1 MNTEETDTC
10 VLKVTNEDI
19 KEFIKSDPTVLEAYK
34 QYFGDSISE
43 GKTNIANGQTKVKL
57 LTKAHIFFNEN
68 DFVSAMVYAAMASW
82 IIRVD
87 KGIKQTNNY
96 DKLIIE
102 VNKLYTKSR
111 ERYIDMIRQQVK
123 TAAGKD
129 DAPPLNIIE
138 PEKLTDLAGN
148 PLTYENIVGME
159 NEKEIMRT
167 KFIYPNKFPFM
178 FTTLKNNVLMYGPP
192 GTGKTFLAKGSV
204 SEFEKS
210 GETGIIFIEATAAE
224 LRSKWEGGTEAN
236 IKQLWLDAQAK
247 VDEKKKEEGKEYK
260 AILFLDEIEAIA
272 ADRSEKPENSR
283 AVTTLLQV
291 MDGIASEKTKDVM
304 VMAATNLPWSLD
316 PAMLRRLPGKIMVGL
331 PDYHAR
337 ITLFAETLVAKFFRD
352 EYNTPDS
359 ISDFKDRLKNAV
371 FIRENEE
378 EILESRDD
386 NDQIKCPAEDK
397 EQSFACYLS
406 MLNYIKPD
414 DGTTEGA
421 KATPEKFYMSELKRY
436 YDSHLE
442 KVKDEITKE
451 KAKKSENNV
460 KLDDLQNQEEILTK
474 SYEELSN
481 GGKSEEQKINYHNSE
496 WEFMKPYRFQ
506 RDSFFISKDTAAKT
520 KFAKELEEYTKN
532 WDIEM
537 GIKKDDNPA
546 NKKKQKKKKD
556 PAKNPFNLLND
567 YFKLFALYHFGH
579 NDSKGVLLLVKYIH
593 YLGDVSGPKIA
604 TRIYSIKTGR
614 TLFLNKASRY
624 AMFDYGFSNSDINNF
639 MNDFYGIMATGI
651 INRGFK
657 KAKEDEEKNA
667 CQELCDDIKGST
679 CEDDGCQI
687 ESSNPADDRTYFWN
701 AITSNDKKHQNA
713 MFLTEDGKNDMYVTY
728 RETDFNRAR
737 YQFKQTI
744 THDIVNIWQYDDTSE
759 KPDLVDT
766 WKKWAKLF

>member
-1 MNTEETDTC
+1 MNTEETNAC
-10 VLKVTNEDI
+10 VLKVSDDDI
-19 KEFIKSDPTVLEAYK
+19 KQFINSDPTVRATYE
-34 QYFGDSISE
+34 QYFGKSISTT
-43 GKTNIANGQTKVKL
+43 GKTKIANGPTKVKL

-87 KGIKQTNNY
+87 KGIKETNNY
-96 DKLIIE
+96 DKLITE

-159 NEKEIMRT
+159 KEKEIMRT

-210 GETGIIFIEATAAE
+210 GGTGIIFIEATAAE

-337 ITLFAETLVAKFFRD
+337 ITLFAETLVAKFFKK

-397 EQSFACYLS
+397 QQSFACYLS

-414 DGTTEGA
+414 DGTTKGA
-421 KATPEKFYMSELKRY
+421 KTTPEKFYRSELKRY
-436 YDSHLE
+436 YDPHLQ
-442 KVKDEITKE
+442 KVE
-451 KAKKSENNV
+451 
-460 KLDDLQNQEEILTK
+460 EEIGKEEKRGNGDKTESTDKLNYLQEQMK
-474 SYEELSN
+474 RVEDSYKQLSN
-481 GGKSEEQKINYHNSE
+481 DGKKEEDKTPFHSSESD
-496 WEFMKPYRFQ
+496 FMNPDRFQ
-506 RDSFFISKDTAAKT
+506 RDSFLISKDTEAKT
-520 KFAKELEEYTKN
+520 KFADALETYKKKWNT
-532 WDIEM
+532 EM
-537 GIKKDDNPA
+537 GSD
-546 NKKKQKKKKD
+546 
-556 PAKNPFNLLND
+556 KNPFNLLNA
-567 YFKLFALYHFGH
+567 YFDLFALYHFGH
-579 NDSKGVLLLVKYIH
+579 KSPKVVLLVKYIH

-604 TRIYSIKTGR
+604 TRIYSSLTGG
-614 TLFLNKASRY
+614 TLFQKKASRY

-657 KAKEDEEKNA
+657 KAKEEKEKND
-667 CQELCDDIKGST
+667 CKKICVDIKGST

-744 THDIVNIWQYDDTSE
+744 THDIVNIWQYDATSE